1 MKEMKM
7 KPTSD
12 GMLTSEGRLKVN
24 PETLEAYFQPKED
37 TGKAAK
43 KDVVQMGK
51 AQMWTTTGKR
61 NPKRIIQLETP
72 EKDTDK
78 IESLKKQFDDVIAE
92 MGGTPS
98 PDPMERPLTTQ
109 DSRLEVWLSKER
121 HQLVVKKTVN
131 LCETPDY
138 GTEISNLEAELRRC
152 LLINRTSLLNAS
164 RA

>member
-1 MKEMKM
+1 MEEKLFEKDFSYRARVNGKDGVITVRPEEKG
-7 KPTSD
+7 KPT
-12 GMLTSEGRLKVN
+12 
-24 PETLEAYFQPKED
+24 
-37 TGKAAK
+37 K
-43 KDVVQMGK
+43 KNVVQVGK
-51 AQMWTTTGKR
+51 AQMWSTTGKR
-61 NPKRIIQLETP
+61 NPRRFVQLEAS
-72 EKDTDK
+72 EKAGDLIGEMK
-78 IESLKKQFDDVIAE
+78 EQFDGIIAE
-92 MGGTPS
+92 LGGTLS

-131 LCETPDY
+131 LKETPDY

>member
-1 MKEMKM
+1 MEEKIFEKDFSYRARVNGKDGVITVRPEEKG
-7 KPTSD
+7 KPT
-12 GMLTSEGRLKVN
+12 
-24 PETLEAYFQPKED
+24 
-37 TGKAAK
+37 K
-43 KDVVQMGK
+43 KNVVQVGK
-51 AQMWTTTGKR
+51 AQMCSTTGKR
-61 NPKRIIQLETP
+61 NPRRFVQLEAS
-72 EKDTDK
+72 EKAGDLIGEMK
-78 IESLKKQFDDVIAE
+78 EQFDGIIAE
-92 MGGTPS
+92 LGGTPS

-131 LCETPDY
+131 LKETPDY

>member
-1 MKEMKM
+1 MEEKIFEKDFSYRARVNGKDGVITVRPEEKG
-7 KPTSD
+7 KPT
-12 GMLTSEGRLKVN
+12 
-24 PETLEAYFQPKED
+24 
-37 TGKAAK
+37 K
-43 KDVVQMGK
+43 KNVVQVGK
-51 AQMWTTTGKR
+51 AQMWSTTGKR
-61 NPKRIIQLETP
+61 NPRRFVQLEAS
-72 EKDTDK
+72 EKAGDMIGEMK
-78 IESLKKQFDDVIAE
+78 EQFDGIIAE
-92 MGGTPS
+92 LGGTPS

-131 LCETPDY
+131 LNETPDY

>member
-1 MKEMKM
+1 MSEKIFEKDFSYRARVSGKDGVITVKPEAQG
-7 KPTSD
+7 KPT
-12 GMLTSEGRLKVN
+12 
-24 PETLEAYFQPKED
+24 
-37 TGKAAK
+37 K
-43 KDVVQMGK
+43 KNVVEKGDSQMY
-51 AQMWTTTGKR
+51 TTTGQK
-61 NPKRIIQLETP
+61 NPKRVVQLIVP
-72 EKDTDK
+72 EKSGDMVG
-78 IESLKKQFDDVIAE
+78 EMKKQFDEFITE

-131 LCETPDY
+131 LNETPDY

-164 RA
+164 RVR

>member
-1 MKEMKM
+1 MEEKIFEKDFSYRARVNGKDGVITVRPEEKG
-7 KPTSD
+7 KPT
-12 GMLTSEGRLKVN
+12 
-24 PETLEAYFQPKED
+24 
-37 TGKAAK
+37 K
-43 KDVVQMGK
+43 KNVAQVGK
-51 AQMWTTTGKR
+51 AQMWSTTGKR
-61 NPKRIIQLETP
+61 NPRRFVQLEAS
-72 EKDTDK
+72 EKAGDLIGEMK
-78 IESLKKQFDDVIAE
+78 EQFDGIIAE
-92 MGGTPS
+92 LGGTPS

-131 LCETPDY
+131 LKETPDY

>member
-1 MKEMKM
+1 MEEKLFEKDFSYRARVNGKDGVITVRPEEKG
-7 KPTSD
+7 KPT
-12 GMLTSEGRLKVN
+12 
-24 PETLEAYFQPKED
+24 
-37 TGKAAK
+37 K
-43 KDVVQMGK
+43 KNVVQVGK
-51 AQMWTTTGKR
+51 AQMWSTTGKR
-61 NPKRIIQLETP
+61 NPRRFVQLEAS
-72 EKDTDK
+72 EKAGDLIGEMK
-78 IESLKKQFDDVIAE
+78 EQFDGIIAE
-92 MGGTPS
+92 LGGTPS

-131 LCETPDY
+131 LKETPDY

>member
-1 MKEMKM
+1 MDEKIFEKDFSYRARVNGKDGVITVRPEEKG
-7 KPTSD
+7 KPT
-12 GMLTSEGRLKVN
+12 
-24 PETLEAYFQPKED
+24 
-37 TGKAAK
+37 K
-43 KDVVQMGK
+43 KNVVQVGK
-51 AQMWTTTGKR
+51 AQMWSTTGKR
-61 NPKRIIQLETP
+61 NPRRFVQLEAS
-72 EKDTDK
+72 EKAGDLIGEMK
-78 IESLKKQFDDVIAE
+78 EQFDGIIAE
-92 MGGTPS
+92 LGGTPS

-131 LCETPDY
+131 LKETPDY

>member
-1 MKEMKM
+1 MEEKLFEKDFSYRARVNGKDGVITVRPEEKG
-7 KPTSD
+7 KPT
-12 GMLTSEGRLKVN
+12 
-24 PETLEAYFQPKED
+24 
-37 TGKAAK
+37 K
-43 KDVVQMGK
+43 KNVVQVGK
-51 AQMWTTTGKR
+51 AQMWSTTGKR
-61 NPKRIIQLETP
+61 NPRRFVLLEAS
-72 EKDTDK
+72 EKAGDLIGEMK
-78 IESLKKQFDDVIAE
+78 EQFDGIIAE
-92 MGGTPS
+92 LGGTPS

-131 LCETPDY
+131 LKETPDY